1 MMFRRG
7 LGALLLALALLA
19 SQVAGLR
26 HAVWHGTPAARAATV
41 EDGSGH
47 LPGSVL
53 CHLLD
58 HLALAGGVPSAPP
71 TLAAAPVASHAAPTW
86 RPASAPQSRAVRPY
100 AARAPPAQA

>member
-1 MMFRRG
+1 MTRRG

-19 SQVAGLR
+19 SQVVGLR
-26 HAVWHGTPAARAATV
+26 HAVLHGTPAASAVAAD
-41 EDGSGH
+41 DGSGH

-58 HLALAGGVPSAPP
+58 HLALASGLPSTPP
-71 TLAAAPVASHAAPTW
+71 QLATAPVASEAAPIW
-86 RPASAPQSRAVRPY
+86 RAASTPQLRAARPY